1 MKITHTNLK
10 QGEVK
15 VKLENPDD
23 LWYLS
28 QVIEPEDTIKG
39 KTSRKIKTGNSKS
52 DESSSSEK
60 KILFLSISVEKIEFH
75 EYSGQ
80 LRISGPVN
88 EGTEDV
94 PNGSYHTFSIEEGS
108 AITIT
113 KKQWPKFQLDR
124 LHEASESKPLK
135 IMICIFDREDVI
147 FALMKKY
154 GYEIVSEFSGNVEK
168 KADGATLKKAGSIG
182 SFYSDII
189 QQLDDYDKRYSLDSI
204 IIASPAFWKEE
215 LLKEMKNDILR
226 KKMHTATCSSVT
238 PNAVDEVLK
247 RQEVQQVLKQDRI
260 AKESN
265 AVESFMLEISKQG
278 LAAYGSSEIKNAIDS
293 GAVENLL
300 VTDFLIQ
307 SSRLDGRYK
316 TVEKL
321 MKKAESM
328 QGKITIIS
336 SSHEAGKKL
345 DGLGG
350 MGAILRY
357 KMSY

>member
-1 MKITHTNLK
+1 MKITHTNLR

-39 KTSRKIKTGNSKS
+39 KTSRKIKTGNSKN

-108 AITIT
+108 VVTII

-124 LHEASESKPLK
+124 LHEASESKALK

-168 KADGATLKKAGSIG
+168 KADGAMLKTTGN
-182 SFYSDII
+182 FYSDII
-189 QQLDDYDKRYSLDSI
+189 QQLDEYDKRYTLDSI

-215 LLKEMKNDILR
+215 LLKEIKNDILR
-226 KKMHTATCSSVT
+226 KKMHAATCSSVT

-278 LAAYGSSEIKNAIDS
+278 LAAYGPKEIRVAIDS

-316 TVEKL
+316 TIENL
-321 MKKAESM
+321 MKKTESM

-350 MGAILRY
+350 MGAVLRY